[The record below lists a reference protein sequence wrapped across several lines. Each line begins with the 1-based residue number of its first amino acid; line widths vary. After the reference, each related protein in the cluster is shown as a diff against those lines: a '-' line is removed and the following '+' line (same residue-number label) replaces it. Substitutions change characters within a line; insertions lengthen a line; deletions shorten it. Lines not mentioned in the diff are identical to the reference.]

1 MNKVDKMFKI
11 VDQISS
17 LEASLDTL
25 KKLDFADKK
34 QIKEI
39 SEEINKLKEELNNL
53 KLSD

>member
-39 SEEINKLKEELNNL
+39 TEEIDELKKELNNL
-53 KLSD
+53 KVFD